1 MKNTRMDFIKKS
13 LAGLAVLAFLVIGTA
28 FLDSNL
34 NGPSRYD
41 RDMDSCGWNEANPE
55 SQGIDS
61 QQLDKAVIYL
71 ENNSGSDGVNEL
83 VIVRNSHMIWTGSDI
98 DKMHNVWS
106 MTKSFTSTVLGLL
119 IDDGKVT
126 IDTRASEYVHE
137 LSETYS
143 GVTLR
148 HFSTMTSGYVA
159 VGDNPERSHGQSDTP
174 FTPSA
179 NPLFV
184 PPGSKFAYWDS
195 AVNQFANI
203 LRHVAG
209 EPIKELF
216 RRRVAD
222 PIGMDRE
229 KWDWKGWEREELTIN
244 GGAGNKGQGIFITA
258 REMSRF
264 GQLFLNKGKWCDRQL
279 ISETWVDS
287 ATNVQVAATLPLGH
301 PQTSIDSG
309 PGAYGYNWWVNGQ
322 ENGKQKWPDAP
333 LGIYSSSGYNNNDMF
348 IIPEWNMV
356 IVRLGL
362 DQSDFHITDEIYN
375 TFLQK
380 VGKTIRY

>member
-1 MKNTRMDFIKKS
+1 MKNRRRDFINKS
-13 LAGLAVLAFLVIGTA
+13 VIRLAGLVLLVSDMA
-28 FLDSNL
+28 LLDSNL
-34 NGPSRYD
+34 NGQSGYD
-41 RDMDSCGWNEANPE
+41 RSINSCGWSEAFPE
-55 SQGIDS
+55 SQGVDS
-61 QQLDKAVIYL
+61 QKLQEAVDYL

-83 VIVRNSHMIWTGSDI
+83 VIVRDGYTIWKGSDI

-106 MTKSFTSTVLGLL
+106 MTKSFTSTLLGLL

-143 GVTLR
+143 DVTLR
-148 HFSTMTSGYVA
+148 HFATMTSGYVA

-195 AVNQFANI
+195 AVNQFANV
-203 LRHVAG
+203 LTQVAG
-209 EPIKELF
+209 EPIEELF
-216 RRRVAD
+216 RRRIAE
-222 PIGMDRE
+222 PIGMNRE
-229 KWDWKGWEREELTIN
+229 KWDWKGFEQETMIIN
-244 GGAGNKGQGIFITA
+244 GGAGNKGKGIHISA

-264 GQLFLNKGKWCDRQL
+264 GQLFLNKGKWCDKQL

-287 ATNVQVAATLPLGH
+287 ATTVKVPATLPLGH

-309 PGAYGYNWWVNGQ
+309 PGVYGYNWWVNGQ

-333 LGIYSSSGYNNNDMF
+333 LGTYSASGYNNNDMF

-362 DQSDFHITDEIYN
+362 DQSDFQITDEIYN

-380 VGKTIRY
+380 MGKTF